1 MQREIHDAQ
10 KPGQWARSAPRHH
23 PWFEGHLLLL
33 LLPPHLR
40 LPTSSPQ
47 RPLRHQETRQETPV
61 RRQQE
66 RKTSKRLQ
74 PMESSSFSCSSSSTA
89 SSSSAFDLEAG
100 RAAPYNSAGAAAGS
114 RSPKARFFCDGLD
127 DEEPHH
133 FLDSCFLCG
142 KPLAGNRDIFM
153 YRGDMP
159 FCSEE
164 CRQEQIEM
172 DESKEQNR
180 KVPPKASSS
189 SKDSSK
195 GGAATGPSKSHKV
208 HVRAGTAVAAG

>member
-1 MQREIHDAQ
+1 
-10 KPGQWARSAPRHH
+10 
-23 PWFEGHLLLL
+23 
-33 LLPPHLR
+33 
-40 LPTSSPQ
+40 
-47 RPLRHQETRQETPV
+47 
-61 RRQQE
+61 
-66 RKTSKRLQ
+66 
-74 PMESSSFSCSSSSTA
+74 MESSSFSCSSSSSA
-89 SSSSAFDLEAG
+89 SSSSSSSSASDLEAG
-100 RAAPYNSAGAAAGS
+100 RAAPLNSAGAAMGS
-114 RSPKARFFCDGLD
+114 RSPKARFFWDGLD

-153 YRGDMP
+153 YRGDVP

-180 KVPPKASSS
+180 KVLPKASSS
-189 SKDSSK
+189 GKDSSK

-208 HVRAGTAVAAG
+208 HVRAGTVVAAG

>member
-1 MQREIHDAQ
+1 
-10 KPGQWARSAPRHH
+10 
-23 PWFEGHLLLL
+23 
-33 LLPPHLR
+33 
-40 LPTSSPQ
+40 
-47 RPLRHQETRQETPV
+47 
-61 RRQQE
+61 
-66 RKTSKRLQ
+66 
-74 PMESSSFSCSSSSTA
+74 MESSSFSYSSSSSSSA
-89 SSSSAFDLEAG
+89 SSSSSSSYLEAG
-100 RAAPYNSAGAAAGS
+100 RAAPHNSAGAAVGS
-114 RSPKARFFCDGLD
+114 RSPKARFFYDGLD
-127 DEEPHH
+127 DYEPHH

-164 CRQEQIEM
+164 CRQEQIEV

-180 KVPPKASSS
+180 KVPPKASSSSSSSSSS

-195 GGAATGPSKSHKV
+195 GGAATGPSKSPKV